1 MGVKCDEERR
11 KVATDKAPRAFSEEE
26 EDSDIVLG
34 LEFDMMMV
42 IDSVNL
48 FLTFVNLFD
57 ASGIRRDKIFL
68 VNQ

>member
-1 MGVKCDEERR
+1 MGVKCEEERR

-26 EDSDIVLG
+26 EDSDRVLG

-48 FLTFVNLFD
+48 FLTSVNLFD
-57 ASGIRRDKIFL
+57 A
-68 VNQ
+68 